1 MSKDIDCFITARTSS
16 TRLPG
21 KALLP
26 LGERT
31 VIEHNILRA
40 QGASHLRY
48 VVLCTTDDPSDDRL
62 AEVGKTAGAQVFRG
76 SVKDKL
82 VRWLG
87 ALTMFGADGFVTYD
101 NDDLFVDP
109 SLIDQAADLL
119 RSGSCDMVYP
129 PEEVVCGGFDFA
141 FTKEALE
148 RIISQKISDDTE
160 MIDPY
165 IDAVTDL
172 RRVPITAPAILCG
185 SDARLTLDYV
195 EDYESFKQ
203 IITEMPLTDPKTPL
217 SEIMKFLSGRR
228 DIVEHNLF
236 RQKDYLAKRATMRKA
251 LDTST

>member
-1 MSKDIDCFITARTSS
+1 MTKDIDCLITARTNS

-26 LGERT
+26 LGDKT
-31 VIEHNILRA
+31 VTEHNILRA
-40 QGASHLRY
+40 QGASHIRY
-48 VVLCTTDDPSDDRL
+48 IVLCTTDDPSDDYL
-62 AEVGKTAGAQVFRG
+62 VEVGKAVGAQVFRG

-82 VRWLG
+82 MRWLG
-87 ALTMFGADGFVTYD
+87 ALNMFGAYGFVTYD

-119 RSGSCDMVYP
+119 RSGGCDMVYP
-129 PEEVVCGGFDFA
+129 PKEVVCGGFDFA

-148 RIISQKISDDTE
+148 RVISHKTSDDTE

-165 IDAVTDL
+165 IDTITDL
-172 RRVPITAPAILCG
+172 KRVPVMAPAILCE
-185 SDARLTLDYV
+185 SDARLTLDYI
-195 EDYESFKQ
+195 EDYEFFKQ
-203 IITEMPLTDPKTPL
+203 VITEMPLTDPTTPL

-236 RQKDYLAKRATMRKA
+236 RQKDYLAKRATMKEA
-251 LDTST
+251 IDIHI